1 MGLGPAP
8 AAHVGL
14 DKTTT
19 NTRKNKCPM
28 ELDNMH
34 ILEEKMKTSRPV
46 LFGDIN
52 AVGSIPAEIQ
62 AGPEKLSVVGTV
74 RKNLSIY

>member
-14 DKTTT
+14 DKITK
-19 NTRKNKCPM
+19 NTGRNKFPM
-28 ELDNMH
+28 EMDNMH
-34 ILEEKMKTSRPV
+34 ILEKRTKTSRPV

-52 AVGSIPAEIQ
+52 AVGSISAEIQ
-62 AGPEKLSVVGTV
+62 AGPETLSVVGTV
-74 RKNLSIY
+74 NLSMY